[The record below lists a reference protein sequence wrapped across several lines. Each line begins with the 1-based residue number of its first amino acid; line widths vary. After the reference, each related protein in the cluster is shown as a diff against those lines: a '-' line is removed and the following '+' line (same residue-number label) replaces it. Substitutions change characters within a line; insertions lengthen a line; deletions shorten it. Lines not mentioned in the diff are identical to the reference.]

1 MQMFGETQMDKKQA
15 YMQGFGHFVFSMVLF
30 LIVGMPLANIP
41 MPFKNCGKYYSYHKV
56 CCYFS

>member
-41 MPFKNCGKYYSYHKV
+41 MPFSM
-56 CCYFS
+56 